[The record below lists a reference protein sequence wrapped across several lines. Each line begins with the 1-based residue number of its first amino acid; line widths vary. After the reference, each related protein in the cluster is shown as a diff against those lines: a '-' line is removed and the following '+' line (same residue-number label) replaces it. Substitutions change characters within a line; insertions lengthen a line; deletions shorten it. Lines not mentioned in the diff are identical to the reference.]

1 MKKLITYATPKK
13 IKAEH
18 QRQSSSFPSKKKRG
32 VCAKSKGEHSFEL
45 RDTKIYK
52 WFPRTQGRQTRQNE
66 YRCSYCNK
74 KRVEFIEEPLT

>member
-13 IKAEH
+13 IQAE
-18 QRQSSSFPSKKKRG
+18 QKRQLHSIPSPKKRG
-32 VCAKSKGEHSFEL
+32 VCAKSKGEHSFDL

-52 WFPRTQGRQTRQNE
+52 WFPRAQGMQTRCNE
-66 YRCSYCNK
+66 YRCAYCNK